1 MGTSISS
8 TSLRED
14 AFTSNKVLRLVAAN
28 IMFGRSE
35 TIRKRKA
42 TSNPDV
48 NGLLVI
54 VLYLPVK
61 EPVTPK

>member
-48 NGLLVI
+48 NG
-54 VLYLPVK
+54 
-61 EPVTPK
+61 